1 MKNTIIKGQSP
12 LVALRKAIRKL
23 TRIVEDKGGD
33 KFGLK
38 NEPITILDEDFKRF
52 EYIFSIVKKEEQ
64 NTNIFASFD
73 YDIVVYKKLAKI

>member
-1 MKNTIIKGQSP
+1 M
-12 LVALRKAIRKL
+12 ALRKAIRKL